1 MALASAR
8 GGKIEGASEQRS
20 GAGRRRWTR
29 RARRTGMLLVAGAFA
44 SVAGG
49 CGVSLQGTT
58 HNSGTSTLVASVS
71 SVGHLPPRPQGEV
84 QVSGGTR
91 GSLTAAAAAAYEG
104 SGARIAVSGQGE
116 ARGFSAMCR
125 GRTDIVDSR
134 KPISQAEL
142 SVCQAYGVQP
152 VQIEVAADGA
162 VLATGGEVDVGAD
175 CLTSAQVKQVFK
187 AGSQIVN
194 WAQLGYYDIPLRMAG
209 PQEGQGAFDLFGET
223 ALGSEAPTLAS
234 LRGDYEALSSEAA
247 VRNAVTGGGPG
258 ATSAQLHS
266 QALTS
271 LAALHRAIGQAHG
284 FIGSASFQVA
294 KGARD
299 KRPARTQAR
308 DRATLEHAKAN
319 LGALLGD
326 VPAAE
331 RYVHQTSLATARFE
345 KGLGT
350 LGYFSLAYYE
360 AHQSELRPL
369 EIDSGARRPELNCIF
384 PSAETIGDGSYPL
397 SSQFLLTVSLQD
409 MRRQEVTGFLRF
421 YLAQAQS
428 LASNAG
434 LVPLPNAT
442 IDTEASW
449 LEGRRQPPIVS
460 YAAPGGAV
468 GGGSQGTSASA
479 SGTPNALAP
488 AGGAG
493 AGVSSADVPTGGGTV
508 SPKSGEASGGGEGA
522 QPGVTPQSSQPL
534 TAGQ

>member
-1 MALASAR
+1 
-8 GGKIEGASEQRS
+8 
-20 GAGRRRWTR
+20 
-29 RARRTGMLLVAGAFA
+29 VAGVFA
-44 SVAGG
+44 GVAGG
-49 CGVSLQGTT
+49 CGVSLQSTN
-58 HNSGTSTLVASVS
+58 HSSGTSTLVASVS

-91 GSLTAAAAAAYEG
+91 GSLTAAAAATYEG
-104 SGARIAVSGQGE
+104 SGARVVVSDQGE
-116 ARGFSAMCR
+116 AQGFSAMCR

-134 KPISQAEL
+134 KPITQAEL

-175 CLTSAQVKQVFK
+175 CLTSAQVKQIFQ
-187 AGSQIVN
+187 AGSEIVN
-194 WAQLGYYDIPLRMAG
+194 WAQLGYYNIPLRAAG

-223 ALGSEAPTLAS
+223 ALGIEAPTLAS

-258 ATSAQLHS
+258 ATSAQLHN
-266 QALTS
+266 QALAS
-271 LAALHRAIGQAHG
+271 LAALQRAIGEAHG
-284 FIGSASFQVA
+284 YVGSASFQVA

-319 LGALLGD
+319 LGTLLGD
-326 VPAAE
+326 VSAAE
-331 RYVHQTSLATARFE
+331 RYVHQTSLAATRFE

-360 AHQSELRPL
+360 AHQDELRPL
-369 EIDSGARRPELNCIF
+369 EIDSGSRRPELNCIF

-409 MRRQEVTGFLRF
+409 MRRPEVTGFLRF

-428 LASNAG
+428 LAGNAG
-434 LVPLPNAT
+434 LVPLPNSMVN
-442 IDTEASW
+442 TEASW
-449 LEGRRQPPIVS
+449 LEGRSQPPIVS
-460 YAAPGGAV
+460 YAAPGGAI
-468 GGGSQGTSASA
+468 GSSSQGAGTSAGT

-493 AGVSSADVPTGGGTV
+493 AGVSSSDVPTGGGGA
-508 SPKSGEASGGGEGA
+508 PAGSGEASGGEVG
-522 QPGVTPQSSQPL
+522 QSGVTPQSSQPL